1 MRVRPLS
8 LCILAAALLAAGG
21 SPVPAQELPAYPL
34 VSRLILAAAGTSL
47 DDVVARI
54 ERQYRARVV
63 RADVREEKGR
73 KVYVLRLL
81 DERSGRVWTVR
92 VDAESGRVL

>member
-1 MRVRPLS
+1 VSAQDRPGHS
-8 LCILAAALLAAGG
+8 RGHRPAAEAAG
-21 SPVPAQELPAYPL
+21 A
-34 VSRLILAAAGTSL
+34 SL
-47 DDVVARI
+47 DDVIARV

-92 VDAESGRVL
+92 VDAESGRVQ